1 MSSPI
6 HQDFL
11 KLYKPLHDQLF
22 NFCRAITG
30 NYSDA
35 EDLLQDSVTSALEGF
50 GRLKKQTAFKSYIFS
65 IASNINKMKLR
76 RGKFKGEISTEDLL
90 LLSDDRHSPEAMVD
104 FEIIYEKILLLP
116 RKTAESMIL
125 FYVSDLSIQEI
136 RKIQGGSLSGVKL
149 RLRRGKK
156 KLLSML
162 NTKKERKIAM
172 LFLSI

>member
-1 MSSPI
+1 VKSQI

-11 KLYKPLHDQLF
+11 KLYKPIHNQLF
-22 NFCRAITG
+22 TFCRAITG
-30 NYSDA
+30 NYPDA
-35 EDLLQDSVTSALEGF
+35 EDLLQDAVISALEGF

-76 RGKFKGEISTEDLL
+76 RGKFKGSISTEDLL
-90 LLSDDRHSPEAMVD
+90 RLTDDQYNPEALVD

-116 RKTAESMIL
+116 RRTAESMIL
-125 FYVSDLSIQEI
+125 YYVSDLPIQEI
-136 RKIQGGSLSGVKL
+136 RKIQGGSESGVKL
-149 RLRRGKK
+149 RLKRGKK